1 MFKVGQKLWFV
12 PVHYQSKDKP
22 YEVTVTKVGRKWTTL
37 SNRVRVDSSG
47 KLESDWSQRACCY
60 LSKNEHDLILEKDIA
75 WQKLKAFVQYKT
87 APDHLQT
94 DEINAIYKKI
104 AKN

>member
-12 PVHYQSKDKP
+12 PVRYQSKDRP
-22 YEVTVTKVGRKWTTL
+22 YEVTVTEVGRKWTTL

-47 KLESDWSQRACCY
+47 KLECCY
-60 LSKNEHDLILEKDIA
+60 LSKNKHDLILEKDVA
-75 WQKLKAFVQYKT
+75 WQKLKDFVQYKA

-94 DEINAIYKKI
+94 DEINAIYKKLSE
-104 AKN
+104 N